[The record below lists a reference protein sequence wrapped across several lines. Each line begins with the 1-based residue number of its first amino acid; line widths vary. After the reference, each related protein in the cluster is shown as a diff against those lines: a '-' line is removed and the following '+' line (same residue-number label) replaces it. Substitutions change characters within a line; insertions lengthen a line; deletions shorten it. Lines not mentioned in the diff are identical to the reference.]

1 MADVLDPLYN
11 VRKKIERAERQVEE
25 LDAEIK
31 NFLDTEP
38 WTFRRDVEPDYWQ
51 VYRAVVHRHPP
62 GDLGIIV
69 GDIAHNLRSSL
80 DHLVWQLVL
89 QNRRLPSGRNQF
101 PILTTSRAWDE
112 IIERKPAPPGERKL
126 QSRKWL
132 KGVGRKNQSLVKSVQ
147 PFWKLGAAKY
157 EPLTQLQWLNNFD
170 KHRTIHAGYGYV
182 GEPKL
187 TMLSPGITLV
197 DGISPQIDSRI
208 EEGVEM
214 LRVRARDES
223 TGEYATE
230 MDMHLS
236 FPVGIAFGEW
246 KRPLGATL
254 FSTERLAGIAFYLRL
269 LLDHFEHEAFDRS

>member
-1 MADVLDPLYN
+1 M
-11 VRKKIERAERQVEE
+11 
-25 LDAEIK
+25 
-31 NFLDTEP
+31 
-38 WTFRRDVEPDYWQ
+38 
-51 VYRAVVHRHPP
+51 YRAVVRRHPP
-62 GDLGIIV
+62 VDLGIIV

-112 IIERKPAPPGERKL
+112 IIERRPAPPGQRKL
-126 QSRKWL
+126 PSRKWL
-132 KGVGRKNQSLVKSVQ
+132 KGVGRKNQFLIKSVQ

-197 DGISPQIDSRI
+197 DEISPQIDSRM

-214 LRVRARDES
+214 LRVRARDEN

-246 KRPLGATL
+246 KRPIGATL

-269 LLDHFEHEAFDRS
+269 LLDHFEHEAFR